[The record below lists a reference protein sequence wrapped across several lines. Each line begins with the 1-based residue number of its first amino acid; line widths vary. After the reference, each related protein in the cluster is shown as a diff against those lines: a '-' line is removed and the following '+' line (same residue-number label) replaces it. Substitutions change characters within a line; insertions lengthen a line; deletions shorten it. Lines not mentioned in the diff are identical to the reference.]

1 MHTQT
6 HPTTDRRFV
15 DPEELICPGCGEQVR
30 CAPPD
35 GHVVD
40 GLPVPQFSHPDATAL
55 CAHPVRGRGRAGR
68 AGVVTG
74 QDVPGGGRRSP
85 SGWSRRGQQGR

>member
-40 GLPVPQFSHPDATAL
+40 GLPVPQSPPRPPAL
-55 CAHPVRGRGRAGR
+55 QPLVRAVAAGR
-68 AGVVTG
+68 TGVVTG
-74 QDVPGGGRRSP
+74 QDVPGGRRSP

>member
-35 GHVVD
+35 GHMVD

-55 CAHPVRGRGRAGR
+55 CRTRSGAVAEPVEE
-68 AGVVTG
+68 GVVTG

-85 SGWSRRGQQGR
+85 SGWSRRGQQSR